1 MNEIFELETYLS
13 ISQSKFGIYLFDSKN
28 KNNLYG
34 KEINFEKKKF
44 INYSDLKK
52 FLDDNVFRIEKLL
65 GKFVENIFVIIDHE
79 SILNI
84 QIGIKQKNYQPSK
97 SKDYLQS
104 SITNAKDLFK
114 DNYPDEKIMHIII
127 KNYLIDGKNYSYLQ
141 DYLVCDQLNLE
152 IQFKSISNEIIYNL
166 NKVLQIYQIN
176 INKYVDG
183 NYVKNFFNNEKEIS
197 KMTFDIL
204 NGCNENEVM
213 VVQKNTKKSGFFEKF
228 FNLFD

>member
-34 KEINFEKKKF
+34 KEINFERKKF

-114 DNYPDEKIMHIII
+114 ENYPDEKIMHIII

>member
-28 KNNLYG
+28 RKNLYA
-34 KEINFEKKKF
+34 KEKNFEKKKF

-79 SILNI
+79 NILNI

-97 SKDYLQS
+97 SKAYLQS

-114 DNYPDEKIMHIII
+114 ENYPDEKIMHIII

-141 DYLVCDQLNLE
+141 DNLVCEQLNLE

-166 NKVLQIYQIN
+166 NKVLQNYQIN

-183 NYVKNFFNNEKEIS
+183 NYVKNFFNNDKEIS

-204 NGCNENEVM
+204 NGSNENEVM
-213 VVQKNTKKSGFFEKF
+213 FVQKNTKKLGFFEKF

>member
-1 MNEIFELETYLS
+1 M
-13 ISQSKFGIYLFDSKN
+13 
-28 KNNLYG
+28 
-34 KEINFEKKKF
+34 KKKNF

-79 SILNI
+79 NILNI

-97 SKDYLQS
+97 SKVYLQS

-114 DNYPDEKIMHIII
+114 ENYPDEKIMHIII
-127 KNYLIDGKNYSYLQ
+127 KNYLIDGKNYSYLK
-141 DYLVCDQLNLE
+141 DNLVCEELNLE
-152 IQFKSISNEIIYNL
+152 IQFKSISNEIVNNL
-166 NKVLQIYQIN
+166 NKVLQNYQIN

-183 NYVKNFFNNEKEIS
+183 NYVKNFFNNDKEIS

-204 NGCNENEVM
+204 NGCNENEV
-213 VVQKNTKKSGFFEKF
+213 VVIQKNAKKSGFFEKF

>member
-13 ISQSKFGIYLFDSKN
+13 ISQSKFGIYLFDTKN
-28 KNNLYG
+28 RKNLYG
-34 KEINFEKKKF
+34 KEINFEKKNF

-79 SILNI
+79 NILNI

-97 SKDYLQS
+97 SKIYLQS

-114 DNYPDEKIMHIII
+114 ENYPDEKIMHIII
-127 KNYLIDGKNYSYLQ
+127 KNYLIDGKNYSYLP
-141 DYLVCDQLNLE
+141 DNLVCEQLNLE

-166 NKVLQIYQIN
+166 NKVLQNYQIN

-183 NYVKNFFNNEKEIS
+183 NYVKNYFNNDKETS

-213 VVQKNTKKSGFFEKF
+213 FVQKNAKKQGFFEKF

>member
-13 ISQSKFGIYLFDSKN
+13 ISQSKFGIYLFDPKN
-28 KNNLYG
+28 KTNLYG

-84 QIGIKQKNYQPSK
+84 QMGIKQKNYQPSK

>member
-13 ISQSKFGIYLFDSKN
+13 ISQSKFGIYLFDTKN
-28 KNNLYG
+28 RKNLYG
-34 KEINFEKKKF
+34 KEINFEKKNF

-65 GKFVENIFVIIDHE
+65 GKFVENIFVVIDHE
-79 SILNI
+79 NILNI
-84 QIGIKQKNYQPSK
+84 HMGIKQKNYQPSK

-114 DNYPDEKIMHIII
+114 ENFPDEKIMHIII
-127 KNYLIDGKNYSYLQ
+127 KNYLIDGKNYSYLP
-141 DYLVCDQLNLE
+141 DNLVCEQLNLE

-166 NKVLQIYQIN
+166 NKVLKNYQIN
-176 INKYVDG
+176 ITNYVDG
-183 NYVKNFFNNEKEIS
+183 NYIKNFFNNEIEIS

-204 NGCNENEVM
+204 NCCNENEVII
-213 VVQKNTKKSGFFEKF
+213 VQKNTKKLGFFEKF

>member
-13 ISQSKFGIYLFDSKN
+13 ISQSKFGIYLFDTKN
-28 KNNLYG
+28 RKNLYG
-34 KEINFEKKKF
+34 KEINFEKKNF

-79 SILNI
+79 NILNI
-84 QIGIKQKNYQPSK
+84 HIAIKQKNYQPSK

-114 DNYPDEKIMHIII
+114 ENYPDEKIMHIII

-141 DYLVCDQLNLE
+141 DNLECEQLNLE

-166 NKVLQIYQIN
+166 NKVLQNYQIN

-183 NYVKNFFNNEKEIS
+183 NYVKNYFNNDKETS

-213 VVQKNTKKSGFFEKF
+213 FVQKNAKKQGFFEKF